1 MTVFMQHHQ
10 ISAME
15 SWTRPVPANSVPVL
29 IGQNGKNGVIAQQHV
44 TVENDG
50 GHVVACSVQDVQGA
64 RRTHLISSHV
74 TRTVVLIGTNGLNG
88 NLVLKHVVL
97 ESVLEHVAVMDLI
110 A

>member
-10 ISAME
+10 ISVTE
-15 SWTRPVPANSVPVL
+15 NWTRPAHVNSVLVP
-29 IGQNGKNGVIAQQHV
+29 IGLNGKNGVIVLQHV

-50 GHVVACSVQDVQGA
+50 GHVVACLVQGA
-64 RRTHLISSHV
+64 QGAKRMHLTSSPV
-74 TRTVVLIGTNGLNG
+74 TQTVVHTGTSGLNG

-97 ESVLEHVAVMDLI
+97 ESVSERVAVMDLI